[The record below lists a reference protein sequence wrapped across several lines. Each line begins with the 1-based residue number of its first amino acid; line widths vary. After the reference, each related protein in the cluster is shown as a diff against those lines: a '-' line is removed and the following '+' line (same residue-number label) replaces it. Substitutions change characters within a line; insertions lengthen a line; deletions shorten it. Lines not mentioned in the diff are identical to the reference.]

1 MLFNSLQFLIFFP
14 ITVILYFFLPQKFRL
29 FFLFIASCV
38 FYLTG
43 TPWYIA
49 VIFLSILID
58 YIAALVIAKSKK
70 KKRKIFL
77 LISLLTNIGL
87 LVFFKYFNFA
97 NQNVSLIASFL
108 GIHINPLVLTIGLPL
123 GLSFHTFQGMSYVIE
138 VYKKRYKA
146 EKNILKYALFVMFF
160 PQIASGPI
168 ERPQQLLQQFSKRVT
183 FDYTQARNGIRLML
197 WGMLKKV
204 AVADRIAVFVDPVF
218 AHPSGFSNLSLI
230 MATVLFAFQ
239 IYYDFSGYI
248 DIARGS
254 AAVLGYRLELN
265 FNNPYISTSVQDFW
279 RRWNITL
286 SLWFRDYVYISLGG
300 NRGSI
305 FQTIRNL
312 FVTFLLCGL
321 WHGAAW
327 HYVFWGGLN
336 GLYLSICHIKSS
348 IGRLKNIV
356 FPNYISIPFTFI
368 CVCIGWIFF
377 RAQSIGDAFTIIKT
391 IFAPPNTYTTLGG
404 ALSSI
409 ILTQSK
415 TEFFIVCIFIIIV
428 EIIQIHKDKLLQVF
442 NRTPFVI
449 RWAIYSLLLWVIILA
464 GEFGNTSFIYYS
476 F

>member
-14 ITVILYFFLPQKFRL
+14 ITVILYFFLPLRFRL
-29 FFLFIASCV
+29 FFLFLASCI
-38 FYLTG
+38 FYLAG

-49 VIFLSILID
+49 VIFLSILVD
-58 YIAALVIAKSKK
+58 YIAALIITNSKGR
-70 KKRKIFL
+70 KRTTFL
-77 LISLLTNIGL
+77 FISLLTNIGL
-87 LVFFKYFNFA
+87 LMFFKYFNFV
-97 NQNVSLIASFL
+97 NQNISLIALLF
-108 GIHINPLVLTIGLPL
+108 GIHINPLVVTIGLPL

-138 VYKKRYKA
+138 VYKKRYKP
-146 EKNILKYALFVMFF
+146 EKNILRYALFVMFF

-168 ERPQQLLQQFSKRVT
+168 ERPQQLLKQFSEIVT
-183 FDYTQARNGIRLML
+183 FDYTQAKNGIRLML

-204 AVADRIAVFVDPVF
+204 AVADRIAIFVDPIF
-218 AHPSGFSNLSLI
+218 AHPSGYSSLSLI

-248 DIARGS
+248 DIARGA

-265 FNNPYISTSVQDFW
+265 FNNPYTSTSVQDFW

-286 SLWFRDYVYISLGG
+286 SLWFRDYVYIPLGG
-300 NRGSI
+300 NRGSLL
-305 FQTIRNL
+305 QTIKNL
-312 FVTFLLCGL
+312 FITFLLCGL

-327 HYVFWGGLN
+327 HYVFWGALN

-348 IGRLKNIV
+348 ISRLKNIV

-377 RAQSIGDAFTIIKT
+377 RAQSINDALNMIKT
-391 IFAPPNTYTTLGG
+391 IFSPTHSHTPIGSI
-404 ALSSI
+404 LSSI

-415 TEFFIVCIFIIIV
+415 TEFFLVLIFILIV
-428 EIIQIHKDKLLQVF
+428 EYIQIHKNKIMQIF
-442 NRTPFVI
+442 IRTPLIF
-449 RWAIYSLLLWVIILA
+449 RWAIYSLLLWIIILA